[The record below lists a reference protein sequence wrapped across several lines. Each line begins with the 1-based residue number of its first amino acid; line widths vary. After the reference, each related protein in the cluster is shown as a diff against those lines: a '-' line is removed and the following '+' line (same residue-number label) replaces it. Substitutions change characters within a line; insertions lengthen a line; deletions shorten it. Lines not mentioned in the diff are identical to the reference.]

1 VGLENFDW
9 WPRRRQ
15 QLTARSIRAFLRR
28 VRHFS
33 NSRQLPH
40 KKKTVNND
48 VQDVSRTTTLLVHHS
63 HRAVEYAAPGIS
75 RRPSA
80 PSCHSKMPGKR
91 KRPYSNIEFTL
102 KRVFKKPCFRYAR
115 VTLFW
120 RVVLIASRPLQREVI
135 MATLEGEDVFLQ
147 AATSF
152 GKSLCYQLPAVVDL
166 GSTTIS

>member
-1 VGLENFDW
+1 
-9 WPRRRQ
+9 
-15 QLTARSIRAFLRR
+15 
-28 VRHFS
+28 
-33 NSRQLPH
+33 
-40 KKKTVNND
+40 
-48 VQDVSRTTTLLVHHS
+48 
-63 HRAVEYAAPGIS
+63 
-75 RRPSA
+75 
-80 PSCHSKMPGKR
+80 MPGKR
-91 KRPYSNIEFTL
+91 KRPYSNIDFTL